1 MTVVEACCLPSV
13 EFSVGC
19 PYQKV
24 AMVSMKPL
32 FFRNL
37 SQRAHNKRWHRR
49 QFKLE
54 CFSSF
59 VFSPTISET
68 FGTSAEIL
76 SAMSWQRLCPLVQ
89 RSWQPASP
97 RCCCNPW
104 HGTCSPTSWRRR
116 ISSEENQDSQ
126 HEVNWRISSAS
137 LSRTH
142 QGLSRAKA
150 SANLLFKKSC
160 RAQEQSFRALSN
172 SMTGD
177 LNEPTTIY
185 SPARLVHFLSVS
197 IVIAHHRLK
206 WIIPCTVLN
215 RNKNDKIMK

>member
-13 EFSVGC
+13 EVSVGC

-37 SQRAHNKRWHRR
+37 SQRAHNKRWHYRK
-49 QFKLE
+49 FKLE

-104 HGTCSPTSWRRR
+104 HGTCSPTSWRRQ
-116 ISSEENQDSQ
+116 ISSEKSEFTAWSELADKQRFTFKDSP
-126 HEVNWRISSAS
+126 RS
-137 LSRTH
+137 
-142 QGLSRAKA
+142 
-150 SANLLFKKSC
+150 
-160 RAQEQSFRALSN
+160 EQSQSICKPVVQKELQG
-172 SMTGD
+172 TGAI
-177 LNEPTTIY
+177 LQST
-185 SPARLVHFLSVS
+185 L
-197 IVIAHHRLK
+197 
-206 WIIPCTVLN
+206 
-215 RNKNDKIMK
+215 